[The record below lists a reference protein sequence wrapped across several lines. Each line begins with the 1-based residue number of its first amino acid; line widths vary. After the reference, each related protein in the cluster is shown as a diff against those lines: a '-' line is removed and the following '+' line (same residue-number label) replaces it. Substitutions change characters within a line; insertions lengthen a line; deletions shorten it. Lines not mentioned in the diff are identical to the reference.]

1 MNEKT
6 NEKLKGAL
14 QIGLSILIV
23 ILVFTFS
30 NQLEQFKSYGY
41 LGVFIIS
48 AISSATIFFPAP
60 GWAFVFAMSKFLD
73 PILLGIVAGVGSAI
87 GEITGYISGHG
98 VSKII
103 STNSNFEKIKEWI
116 MKNDLVAIFVLAAIP
131 NPLFD
136 FAGIAAGSLGIK
148 WWRFLIATAAGR
160 IIRYVILAYLGL
172 FTMQYI

>member
-6 NEKLKGAL
+6 REKIKGAL
-14 QIGLSILIV
+14 QIILSILIV
-23 ILVFTFS
+23 ILIFAFGD
-30 NQLEQFKSYGY
+30 QLKQFQQYGY

-60 GWAFVFAMSKFLD
+60 GWAFVLAMAKFLD
-73 PILLGIVAGVGSAI
+73 PIALGVTAGVGSAI

-103 STNSNFEKIKEWI
+103 STNNNFKKIKEWI
-116 MKNDLVAIFVLAAIP
+116 IKNDLLAIFVLAAVP

-136 FAGIAAGSLGIK
+136 LAGIAAGSLGIK

-172 FTMQYI
+172 FTMQFV